1 VEDDIKSLSPGVA
14 MIVSTYIERPI
25 LVDIRTRKSKHGG
38 ASVPVVKDPL
48 EETQRIKTIPIQ
60 IDDRPKSIMDTKLTD
75 VAGPISL
82 IQSPIDNPKTM
93 PGSRKIIDNARTI
106 IETPGAIINKAR
118 SIIETKRTEP
128 QHEEIKEQ
136 IERKKGKRETSLYR
150 KMFGSRKK

>member
-1 VEDDIKSLSPGVA
+1 

-48 EETQRIKTIPIQ
+48 DQTPGIRVVSSG
-60 IDDRPKSIMDTKLTD
+60 IDDKSKSI
-75 VAGPISL
+75 
-82 IQSPIDNPKTM
+82 ID
-93 PGSRKIIDNARTI
+93 SKITDNARHI
-106 IETPGAIINKAR
+106 IESPRAIINKAKT
-118 SIIETKRTEP
+118 IIETKIETKKTEQP
-128 QHEEIKEQ
+128 QQHEEIKEQ